1 MSRLYS
7 YIRFSTAEQADGS
20 SGSRQAEYAARYAHD
35 NGLVLDESL
44 SMRDEGLSAYHQT
57 HIKKG
62 ALGVFL
68 RAVEDGLV
76 PEGSTLIIEALD
88 RLSRAEPI
96 VSQALLSQIINAG
109 ITVVTA
115 SDGKHYDRESLRANP
130 MDLVYSLL
138 VLIRAHEESDT
149 KSKRVNAAIRIAC
162 EDWGSGKKRAHIR
175 NGKPPVWY
183 RETGNVEAPLYEF
196 IPERVAVLREAIAL
210 YLEGWSGARI
220 AKKLNAEGKTYTGK
234 KLVGNYIYKIIS
246 RSDLVGIKSIEV
258 DGELHELQDYYPPI
272 LSAAEYDALRVKL
285 RSRPGAAKSGIP
297 GIVTGLNICRCGYCG
312 TSISGV
318 NYIGRARADGVLA
331 EGHRRLICNEY
342 NGTGDCVVGSSIKA
356 GIVERAI
363 MNYCVD
369 QMNLAE
375 LAGQTVGADGVQ
387 DKLNAVEV
395 ELASAHSKIE
405 RLTNALLETDTPP
418 LALMR
423 KQRELEESV
432 RGLEAKRVRL
442 SQDLRVNHSAVN
454 RDLLNEWRGL
464 VVDAVGL
471 DYEARMKVRGL
482 VSRTFERIELY
493 VRGFAANQSGVSGR
507 IAVEVF
513 EKKLGIAA
521 GFGSG
526 KVNEHQGPVD
536 LVLRFRG
543 GAVRLLRIDRISGAW
558 QAQVDF

>member
-7 YIRFSTAEQADGS
+7 YIRFSTAEQAEGS
-20 SGSRQAEYAARYAHD
+20 SSTRQAEYAAKYAAE
-35 NGLVLDESL
+35 NGLTLDESL

-68 RAVEDGLV
+68 RAIEDGLI

-96 VSQALLSQIINAG
+96 ISQALLSQIINAG

-115 SDGKHYDRESLRANP
+115 SDGKRYDRESLKANP

-162 EDWGSGKKRAHIR
+162 EAWISGTKRAHIR
-175 NGKPPVWY
+175 NGKPPKWY
-183 RETGNVEAPLYEF
+183 RETGNVGAPLFEI
-196 IPERVAVLREAIAL
+196 IPERAEVLREAIAL
-210 YLEGWSGARI
+210 YVEGWSGVRI
-220 AKKLNAEGKTYTGK
+220 GRKLNDEGKTYTGK
-234 KLVGNYIYKIIS
+234 KLIGNYIYKIIA
-246 RSDLVGIKSIEV
+246 RSDLIGSKSIEV
-258 DGELHELQDYYPPI
+258 EGEVYELKDYYPPI
-272 LSAAEYDALRVKL
+272 LTPEEYEALQNKMRN
-285 RSRPGAAKSGIP
+285 RPAAAKSGIP
-297 GIVTGLNICRCGYCG
+297 GIVTNLNLCRCGYCG
-312 TSISGV
+312 ASVAGV

-342 NGTGDCVVGSSIKA
+342 NSNKTCVVGSSIKA

-363 MNYCVD
+363 MNYCCD
-369 QMNLAE
+369 QMNIADLT
-375 LAGQTVGADGVQ
+375 GQTNKSDDVKNKLNKIESEIAESSKMI
-387 DKLNAVEV
+387 DKL
-395 ELASAHSKIE
+395 
-405 RLTNALLETDTPP
+405 TDALLQTDTPP
-418 LALMR
+418 IALMR
-423 KQRELEESV
+423 KQRELEEIV
-432 RGLEAKRVRL
+432 RKLEEKRLAL
-442 SQDLRVNHSAVN
+442 SQQMRINHSAVN
-454 RDLLNEWRGL
+454 SDLLEEWQAL

-493 VRGFAANQSGVSGR
+493 VRGFAANKTGAAGR

-513 EKKLGIAA
+513 EKKLGIAPD
-521 GFGSG
+521 FGTG

-543 GAVRLLRIDRISGAW
+543 GAVRLLRIDRNSGAW

>member
-7 YIRFSTAEQADGS
+7 YIRFSTVEQAEGS
-20 SGSRQAEYAARYAHD
+20 SSVRQAEYADRYAAEND
-35 NGLVLDESL
+35 LTLDESL

-115 SDGKHYDRESLRANP
+115 SDGKHYDRKSLKENP

-162 EDWGSGKKRAHIR
+162 EDWISGKKRAHIR
-175 NGKPPVWY
+175 NGRPPVWY
-183 RETGNVEAPLYEF
+183 RETGNKEAPLYEI
-196 IPERVAVLREAIAL
+196 IPERVEVLREAIDL
-210 YLEGWSGARI
+210 YVEGWSGARI
-220 AKKLNAEGKTYTGK
+220 AKKFNDEGRSYTGK
-234 KLVGNYIYKIIS
+234 RLLGGYFYKLVL
-246 RSDLVGIKSIEV
+246 RADLVGQKNIEV
-258 DGELHELQDYYPPI
+258 DGEVYELKDYYPPI
-272 LSAAEYDALRVKL
+272 LDAEEFEILQNKL
-285 RSRPGAAKSGIP
+285 RNRPKAARSGIP
-297 GIVTGLNICRCGYCG
+297 GIITGLGFCRCGYCG
-312 TSISGV
+312 ASVAGV
-318 NYIGRARADGVLA
+318 NYIARSRADGSLA
-331 EGHRRLICNEY
+331 DGHRRLVCNDY
-342 NGTGDCVVGSSIKA
+342 NQTKSCVVGSSIAA

-363 MNYCVD
+363 MSYCVD
-369 QMNLAE
+369 QMNIADLT
-375 LAGQTVGADGVQ
+375 GQDARTDKIKGQLSRVEADLGV
-387 DKLNAVEV
+387 
-395 ELASAHSKIE
+395 ASLQIE
-405 RLTNALLETDTPP
+405 KLTNALLLTDTPP

-423 KQRELEESV
+423 KQREIESSIPELEK
-432 RGLEAKRVRL
+432 KRLAL
-442 SQDLRVNHSAVN
+442 SQQLRINNSAVN
-454 RDLLNEWRGL
+454 RDLLAEWQAL

-482 VSRTFERIELY
+482 VSRTFERIDLY

-536 LVLRFRG
+536 LVLKFRG